1 MSLEIL
7 KHTKYIQKSILF
19 FCVLVM
25 YGFPSWLSGKES
37 ACKYRSL
44 RSCRFDPRVR
54 KIPWTRAWQPTPVF
68 LPGKSHDRGDWQ
80 TTVHRI
86 AKNQTRLRDY
96 TTNNSGWILSMVLEV
111 TVLPKLVGRKKR
123 NHPLF
128 HEPRVG
134 HS

>member
-1 MSLEIL
+1 M
-7 KHTKYIQKSILF
+7 
-19 FCVLVM
+19 
-25 YGFPSWLSGKES
+25 GFPFGSVVKNLPANTEAS
-37 ACKYRSL
+37 AVADLIPGLGRFPGQGHGNPLQY
-44 RSCRFDPRVR
+44 SC
-54 KIPWTRAWQPTPVF
+54 
-68 LPGKSHDRGDWQ
+68 LGNHMDRGDWQ

-96 TTNNSGWILSMVLEV
+96 TTNNAGWILSMVLEV